1 MAELY
6 GVETKVLNQAV
17 KHNIGRYPED
27 FMFQL
32 DRKDVFFL
40 KSQQVSA
47 NEYNADLRSQIV
59 TLKGSTTGSDTEE
72 IIIETS
78 LRSQIVT
85 YEDSQCSVRNRMSY
99 CFTIG
104 SIGSI
109 SQKAYKG

>member
-6 GVETKVLNQAV
+6 GAVTKVLNQTV
-17 KHNIGRYPED
+17 KRNIERYPED
-27 FMFQL
+27 VLFQL

-47 NEYNADLRSQIV
+47 NEYNADLRSQFV

-72 IIIETS
+72 INIIETS

-85 YEDSQCSVRNRMSY
+85 Y
-99 CFTIG
+99 
-104 SIGSI
+104 
-109 SQKAYKG
+109 

>member
-6 GVETKVLNQAV
+6 GAVTKVLNQTV
-17 KHNIGRYPED
+17 KRNIERYPED
-27 FMFQL
+27 VLFQL

-72 IIIETS
+72 INIIETS

-85 YEDSQCSVRNRMSY
+85 Y
-99 CFTIG
+99 
-104 SIGSI
+104 
-109 SQKAYKG
+109 